1 MIDRPDSW
9 QAIALRV
16 PSLVVL
22 VGAAGAG
29 KSTFAARQFRADE
42 VLSSDAFRARLSGDA
57 ADQRRSR
64 TVFAL
69 LHREASKRLAAG
81 RLVVIDATSVERHA
95 RTALVSLAR
104 AAGVPAVAIVLAL
117 PPQVVQE
124 RNAQRTERVVDAA
137 VVERHLAAL
146 AVALGEVGI
155 AAEGFDAVHV
165 LRSVAAVDEA
175 VVERRLGPPE
185 TGRG

>member
-1 MIDRPDSW
+1 MIDRPDSR
-9 QAIALRV
+9 QAIVIPV

-29 KSTFAARQFRADE
+29 KSTFAARHFRPDE

-69 LHREASKRLAAG
+69 LHREAAKRLAAG
-81 RLVVIDATSVERHA
+81 RLVVIDATNVERHA
-95 RTALVSLAR
+95 RRALVAQAR
-104 AAGVPAVAIVLAL
+104 GAGVPAVAIVLAL
-117 PPQVVQE
+117 PPGVVQE
-124 RNAQRTERVVDAA
+124 RNTQRTERVVDAA

-155 AAEGFDAVHV
+155 AADGFDLVYV
-165 LRSVAAVDEA
+165 LRSAADVDGT
-175 VVERRLGPPE
+175 VVRRQAPKGSP
-185 TGRG
+185 RS